1 MKKLLAVIVLSLG
14 LSGVATAEEKTYTFQ
29 EFGHSVSQIPVKVGN
44 HISNEIEKTK
54 EYQYSIVRDW
64 VQYPLKDPIKYMKV
78 DWSGFIQYVKDK
90 QLVTE

>member
-54 EYQYSIVRDW
+54 EYQKASW
-64 VQYPLKDPIKYMKV
+64 AKMK
-78 DWSGFIQYVKDK
+78 F
-90 QLVTE
+90 QLSNLFNKFSSN

>member
-1 MKKLLAVIVLSLG
+1 MKKLLAVVVLCLG

-54 EYQYSIVRDW
+54 EYQKASW
-64 VQYPLKDPIKYMKV
+64 AKMKV
-78 DWSGFIQYVKDK
+78 
-90 QLVTE
+90 QLSNLFNKFSSSK

>member
-14 LSGVATAEEKTYTFQ
+14 LSGGATAEEKTYTFQ

-54 EYQYSIVRDW
+54 EYQKASW
-64 VQYPLKDPIKYMKV
+64 AKMKV
-78 DWSGFIQYVKDK
+78 
-90 QLVTE
+90 QLSNLFNKFSSN

>member
-1 MKKLLAVIVLSLG
+1 MKKLLAVVVLSLG

-54 EYQYSIVRDW
+54 EYQKAS
-64 VQYPLKDPIKYMKV
+64 LAKMKV
-78 DWSGFIQYVKDK
+78 
-90 QLVTE
+90 QLSNLFNKFSSN